1 MKLLLDNGQ
10 TSAVRSI
17 ERTQGG
23 DLNPQ
28 DRMKRRRR
36 TTQRRITATQGGIAS
51 LRRWWKEGMLRHRQE
66 CKQDCQDMAVRER
79 SRRTRIHNSRC
90 SELAAVLK
98 IPCGIGG

>member
-51 LRRWWKEGMLRHRQE
+51 LRRG
-66 CKQDCQDMAVRER
+66 
-79 SRRTRIHNSRC
+79 
-90 SELAAVLK
+90 
-98 IPCGIGG
+98 